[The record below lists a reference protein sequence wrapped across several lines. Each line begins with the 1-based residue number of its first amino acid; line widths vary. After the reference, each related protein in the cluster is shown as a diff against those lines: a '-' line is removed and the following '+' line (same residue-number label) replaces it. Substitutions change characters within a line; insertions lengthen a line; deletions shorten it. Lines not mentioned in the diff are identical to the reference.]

1 MSRYAITDIHGCAK
15 TFKDMLAKL
24 NFSKRDKLYLL
35 GDYIDRGPDSKGVLD
50 LIMNL
55 QSTGHKVFCLKGNHE
70 EKMLLSRHDIN
81 QSRNWLTWGGKET
94 LESFGVEKINDID
107 NKYLEWMAALPNI
120 IELPDYVLVHAGL
133 NFLVADPILDQYA
146 MRWIR
151 NWYEDINLTW
161 LDGRIILHGHTPL
174 VQTEIKEQW
183 NQLMDEDNE
192 RAQYLD
198 LDNGCVY
205 SSEGKNHLCAFNMD
219 TKELYFLENS
229 ESKISF

>member
-1 MSRYAITDIHGCAK
+1 MSRYTITDIHGCAK
-15 TFKDMLAKL
+15 TFKQILLTL

-50 LIMNL
+50 YIMEL
-55 QSTGHKVFCLKGNHE
+55 QESGHKVYCLKGNHE

-81 QSRNWLTWGGKET
+81 QSRNWLIWGGKET
-94 LESFGVEKINDID
+94 LESFGVDQINDID
-107 NKYLEWMAALPNI
+107 NKYLEWMEALPNI
-120 IELPDYVLVHAGL
+120 LELPDYVLVHAGL
-133 NFLVADPILDQYA
+133 NFLISDPKVDQYA

-151 NWYEDINLTW
+151 NWYPDINLTW

-174 VQTEIKEQW
+174 SKLEIEEQLE
-183 NQLMDEDNE
+183 NLLDEDNE

-205 SSEGKNHLCAFNMD
+205 KLQGKNQLCAFNMD
-219 TKELYFLENS
+219 TKSLHFEKYVG
-229 ESKISF
+229 

>member
-15 TFKDMLAKL
+15 TFKKTLAEI
-24 NFSKRDKLYLL
+24 NFTKKDKLYLL

-50 LIMNL
+50 QIMTL
-55 QSTGHKVFCLKGNHE
+55 QETGHQVHCLQGNHE

-81 QSRNWLTWGGKET
+81 QARNWLTWGGKET

-107 NKYLEWMAALPNI
+107 NKYLAWMEALPNI

-133 NFLVADPILDQYA
+133 NFLVPEPKMDQYA

-151 NWYEDINLTW
+151 DWYPDINLTW
-161 LDGRIILHGHTPL
+161 LAGRIILHGHTPL
-174 VQTEIKEQW
+174 IYADIQEQLE
-183 NQLMDEDNE
+183 NLLDEDHE
-192 RAQYLD
+192 QAQYLD

-205 SSEGKNHLCAFNMD
+205 ESKGKNQLCAFNMD
-219 TKELYFLENS
+219 TKTL
-229 ESKISF
+229 SFVRNVD

>member
-1 MSRYAITDIHGCAK
+1 MSRYAITDIHGCAN
-15 TFKDMLAKL
+15 TFKEMLAKL

-81 QSRNWLTWGGKET
+81 QNRNWLTWGGKET

-120 IELPDYVLVHAGL
+120 IELPDYVLVHACL
-133 NFLVADPILDQYA
+133 LYTSPSPRDATLSRMP
-146 MRWIR
+146 
-151 NWYEDINLTW
+151 
-161 LDGRIILHGHTPL
+161 
-174 VQTEIKEQW
+174 
-183 NQLMDEDNE
+183 
-192 RAQYLD
+192 
-198 LDNGCVY
+198 
-205 SSEGKNHLCAFNMD
+205 SSA
-219 TKELYFLENS
+219 
-229 ESKISF
+229 

>member
-1 MSRYAITDIHGCAK
+1 
-15 TFKDMLAKL
+15 
-24 NFSKRDKLYLL
+24 
-35 GDYIDRGPDSKGVLD
+35 
-50 LIMNL
+50 
-55 QSTGHKVFCLKGNHE
+55 
-70 EKMLLSRHDIN
+70 
-81 QSRNWLTWGGKET
+81 
-94 LESFGVEKINDID
+94 
-107 NKYLEWMAALPNI
+107 
-120 IELPDYVLVHAGL
+120 
-133 NFLVADPILDQYA
+133 